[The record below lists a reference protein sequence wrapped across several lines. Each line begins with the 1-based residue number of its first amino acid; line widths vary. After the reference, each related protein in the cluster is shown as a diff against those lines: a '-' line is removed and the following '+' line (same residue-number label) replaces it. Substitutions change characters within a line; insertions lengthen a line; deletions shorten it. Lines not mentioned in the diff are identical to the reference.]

1 MRPRPATWTA
11 LVVSIVPDAS
21 PHSAAKCA
29 LRNRIPEGTHISRAL
44 RTIHDP
50 IRGCN
55 PGILINELQSAS
67 TAEAGGSSPAFMQDR
82 LRRPHRPSFLNA
94 PKRIFENPLADSPS
108 RVGGYRQSAAV
119 TSRLNATHACT
130 VSTLREYRSDRNGK
144 PHYSC
149 AKTVEDETCL
159 WKGKEKAE

>member
-1 MRPRPATWTA
+1 
-11 LVVSIVPDAS
+11 
-21 PHSAAKCA
+21 
-29 LRNRIPEGTHISRAL
+29 
-44 RTIHDP
+44 
-50 IRGCN
+50 
-55 PGILINELQSAS
+55 
-67 TAEAGGSSPAFMQDR
+67 MQDR

>member
-94 PKRIFENPLADSPS
+94 PKRIFENPLADFTLES
-108 RVGGYRQSAAV
+108 RRLPPVCRSHQQAQCN
-119 TSRLNATHACT
+119 SRLHCEHFA
-130 VSTLREYRSDRNGK
+130 
-144 PHYSC
+144 
-149 AKTVEDETCL
+149 
-159 WKGKEKAE
+159 